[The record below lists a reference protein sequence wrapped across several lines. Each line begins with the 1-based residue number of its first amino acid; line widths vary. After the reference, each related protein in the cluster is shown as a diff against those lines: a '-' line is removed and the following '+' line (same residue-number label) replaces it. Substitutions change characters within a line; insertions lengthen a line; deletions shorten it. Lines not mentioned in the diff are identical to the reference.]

1 MLKLVLAAAALG
13 LGAGA
18 AHAQTAPASPAP
30 AGPGLMG
37 ENSAARNGG
46 DTSDRDAAR
55 ARDEAI
61 AKARSRDGGKART
74 PRTVPATPQDV
85 VAGAEVRD
93 AKGVHVGVIESVS
106 LAGAILKADGGA
118 VEVPLEAFGKD
129 AKGLLIGM
137 AKADFDKLVAQA
149 TQQQ

>member
-1 MLKLVLAAAALG
+1 
-13 LGAGA
+13 
-18 AHAQTAPASPAP
+18 
-30 AGPGLMG
+30 
-37 ENSAARNGG
+37 
-46 DTSDRDAAR
+46 
-55 ARDEAI
+55 
-61 AKARSRDGGKART
+61 
-74 PRTVPATPQDV
+74 
-85 VAGAEVRD
+85 VRD
-93 AKGVHVGVIESVS
+93 TKGVHVGVIESVS